1 VDRFSKSYNILVI
14 TWKTEPK
21 KEAPMKKSGIINPE
35 LARALATLGHT
46 DLICIADAGLP
57 IPDFVARIDLT
68 LVLGIPAIADVLG
81 ALEAECIFQKKVFAE
96 EARAKN
102 KEFVAELDSLWPD
115 IVGQEVSH
123 EEFKKLV
130 SKCRFVI
137 RTGEFKPYANVILES
152 SVPF

>member
-1 VDRFSKSYNILVI
+1 VDRFSNSYNILVI

-57 IPDFVARIDLT
+57 IPDSVARIDLT
-68 LVLGIPAIADVLG
+68 LVLGIPAIVDVLE
-81 ALEAECIFQKKVFAE
+81 ALAAECVFQKKFFAE
-96 EARAKN
+96 EAQAKN

-115 IVGQEVSH
+115 VPTQEVSH

-130 SKCRFVI
+130 SRCRFVI